1 VCIEAT
7 HGLAVA
13 GVGDQVVKIGS
24 DALRLQE
31 FSATGDA
38 EIVPDQR
45 IDTKTWIACVRSL
58 TDDKGHV
65 TEGRRE
71 PLKVTIQQVLRGAG
85 TRQRYP
91 ILEPLCLSIL
101 AGSTAGK
108 LELRRTQWAHKAT
121 ALALEQTVP

>member
-24 DALRLQE
+24 DTLRLQE
-31 FSATGDA
+31 FCATGDA

-45 IDTKTWIACVRSL
+45 IDTKTWIASVRTL

-71 PLKVTIQQVLRGAG
+71 PLKVTIQQVLRRAA
-85 TRQRYP
+85 RASDIQFFK
-91 ILEPLCLSIL
+91 LCVYQFWRVAPS
-101 AGSTAGK
+101 GS
-108 LELRRTQWAHKAT
+108 WS
-121 ALALEQTVP
+121 